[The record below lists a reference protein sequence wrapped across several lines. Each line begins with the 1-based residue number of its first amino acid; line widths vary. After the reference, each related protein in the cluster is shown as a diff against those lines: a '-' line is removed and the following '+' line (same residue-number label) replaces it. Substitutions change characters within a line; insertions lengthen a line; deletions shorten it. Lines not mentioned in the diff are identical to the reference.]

1 MIDQPHSIPP
11 EGTSHDERI
20 EVLEGLV
27 KLLKLKLDVD
37 AERFEERIITLE
49 TKVEALAKAGR
60 GLSELVGETSGLIVD
75 VVQKVDAL
83 RGCCTHHKTGG
94 APEDSCGG
102 DKSVCD
108 VCKEHPCECRYPQGF
123 RRSQR

>member
-1 MIDQPHSIPP
+1 MKEPKPHSIPP

-27 KLLKLKLDVD
+27 KLLKLKLEVD

-60 GLSELVGETSGLIVD
+60 GLSELVGEVSDL
-75 VVQKVDAL
+75 VVEVVKKVDDL
-83 RGCCTHHKTGG
+83 RPGKER
-94 APEDSCGG
+94 PEHILNRG
-102 DKSVCD
+102 
-108 VCKEHPCECRYPQGF
+108 PR
-123 RRSQR
+123 